1 MEIKYTKHSFCD
13 KLSLDYLRENIQI
26 IHINKD
32 NQNMV
37 LNYMYNYSLNPKR
50 FNLSNAFAITI
61 LNNQNNE
68 IIGLF
73 SFENNHISSK
83 FNVSYSEYDERHFTE
98 ITYIIIDEKLIDI
111 SILKKCFSIIFPQLV
126 CSQIVNEV
134 IWCDYNK
141 NLFSQIIDS
150 FVKKTE
156 FLYHYENVSYFFAEK
171 IIDAIKFENEY
182 KEKLYE
188 LMKNAGKK

>member
-1 MEIKYTKHSFCD
+1 MLQFLPTLKD
-13 KLSLDYLRENIQI
+13 GVSLQGY
-26 IHINKD
+26 
-32 NQNMV
+32 
-37 LNYMYNYSLNPKR
+37 Y
-50 FNLSNAFAITI
+50 
-61 LNNQNNE
+61 
-68 IIGLF
+68 
-73 SFENNHISSK
+73 
-83 FNVSYSEYDERHFTE
+83 
-98 ITYIIIDEKLIDI
+98 EKLIDI

-150 FVKKTE
+150 FVKETE

-188 LMKNAGKK
+188 LMKNAGKI

>member
-1 MEIKYTKHSFCD
+1 
-13 KLSLDYLRENIQI
+13 
-26 IHINKD
+26 
-32 NQNMV
+32 MV